1 MRRAR
6 ATRHN
11 EPYEPEDV
19 TELIVEAR
27 KAFAWHL
34 PEDRRN
40 LTDLK
45 DLLDRFA
52 RTTTPLS
59 RSARASAT
67 RRGSS
72 RDTGAAAKML

>member
-45 DLLDRFA
+45 DLLDRVRAQNDAIIALCGRVRDAA
-52 RTTTPLS
+52 R
-59 RSARASAT
+59 
-67 RRGSS
+67 
-72 RDTGAAAKML
+72 K

>member
-11 EPYEPEDV
+11 EPYEPEDL

-45 DLLDRFA
+45 DLLDRVRAHNDAIVALCA
-52 RTTTPLS
+52 RV
-59 RSARASAT
+59 RDAAR
-67 RRGSS
+67 
-72 RDTGAAAKML
+72 K

>member
-11 EPYEPEDV
+11 EPYEPEDL
-19 TELIVEAR
+19 TELIVKAR

-45 DLLDRFA
+45 DLLDRVRAHNDAIIALCGRVRDAA
-52 RTTTPLS
+52 R
-59 RSARASAT
+59 
-67 RRGSS
+67 
-72 RDTGAAAKML
+72 K